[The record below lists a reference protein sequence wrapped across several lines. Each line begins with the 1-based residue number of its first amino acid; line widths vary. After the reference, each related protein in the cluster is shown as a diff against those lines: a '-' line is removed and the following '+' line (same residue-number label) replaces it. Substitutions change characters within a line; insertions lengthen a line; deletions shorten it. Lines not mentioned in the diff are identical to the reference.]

1 MFQVLFEFLSF
12 KNDVASAGL
21 SVRTTLWHAFSQI
34 VIFLYL
40 YDEHTS
46 MIVVISAG
54 IGALIAVKTFAY

>member
-12 KNDVASAGL
+12 KNDVASADL
-21 SVRTTLWHAFSQI
+21 SVRTTLWRAFSQI

-46 MIVVISAG
+46 MIVVVSAG